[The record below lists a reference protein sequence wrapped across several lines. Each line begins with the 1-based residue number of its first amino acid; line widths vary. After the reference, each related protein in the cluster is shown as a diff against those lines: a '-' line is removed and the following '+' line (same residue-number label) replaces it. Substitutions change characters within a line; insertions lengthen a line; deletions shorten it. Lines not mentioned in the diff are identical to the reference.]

1 MLGRIV
7 DKNDRRI
14 VDENYP
20 NGSLA
25 LQEANNKIEDKIFL
39 IEQIEQKIEAL
50 ELRKSTFKEVIML
63 NLKDSS
69 IKNSPTSTYSYQLSI
84 DEKSV
89 FQSTTT
95 QKNRPSWAKDSIRI
109 MASDIAAKYTVTMFR
124 DAQLVDKFDLSLK
137 NMRNL
142 QKTS

>member
-25 LQEANNKIEDKIFL
+25 LEEANNKIEDKIFL

-69 IKNSPTSTYSYQLSI
+69 IKNSPTSTYSYKLSI
-84 DEKSV
+84 DE
-89 FQSTTT
+89 
-95 QKNRPSWAKDSIRI
+95 
-109 MASDIAAKYTVTMFR
+109 
-124 DAQLVDKFDLSLK
+124 
-137 NMRNL
+137 
-142 QKTS
+142 